1 MGMTGTPGILLKE
14 YLDEG
19 DCAAIRAL
27 ADECVRRDALALKLE
42 LDYKMQ
48 VARSAQGRERIQS
61 LNEFMCFSGA
71 KLIGYIGC
79 GFGGMDSVLE
89 ITGMVHP
96 DHRRQGVFSLLYGLI
111 MDECRRRGAP
121 EVLALCDR
129 TSASGQGFLRKIGAE
144 YSFSEYEMRLGGA
157 FPEIGEERLNGV
169 TLRKATNADAG
180 EIARQNALSFDEDE
194 LSGEA
199 GAGESGASDFALLPE
214 EEEDRGM
221 TIYLA
226 ECGEAIIGKVHVET
240 NSDEA
245 GGIYGLVVLPEH
257 RGKGYGRAVLLAAI
271 KKLHEAGTRDAL
283 LQVEAGNAK
292 AMGLYQSCGFK
303 KTSTMDY
310 FTIKL

>member
-1 MGMTGTPGILLKE
+1 MSMTAMPGILLKE

-48 VARSAQGRERIQS
+48 VAHSAAGAQRIQS

-79 GFGGMDSVLE
+79 GFGGMDSALE

-96 DHRRQGVFSLLYGLI
+96 DHRRQDVFSLLYGLI
-111 MDECRRRGAP
+111 MDECRRRGAH

-157 FPEIGEERLNGV
+157 FPEIREERLNGV
-169 TLRKATNADAG
+169 TLRRATNADAG
-180 EIARQNALSFDEDE
+180 EIARQNALSYDEAE
-194 LSGEA
+194 PS
-199 GAGESGASDFALLPE
+199 GESGAGEGGAGDFALLPE
-214 EEEDRGM
+214 DEEARGM

-226 ECGEAIIGKVHVET
+226 EFGETIIGKVHVET

-257 RGKGYGRAVLLAAI
+257 RGKGFGRALLLAAI
-271 KKLHEAGTRDAL
+271 QKLRQAGTRDAL

-292 AMGLYQSCGFK
+292 ALGLYQSCGFQI
-303 KTSTMDY
+303 TSTMDY
-310 FTIKL
+310 FAVKL